1 MRDGQRWRVC
11 LQMPRREM
19 HGCFFLATGVLNLID
34 MLVYSFVHGLQA
46 IAGIRVL
53 KSVFVVV
60 GWLWEKNEN
69 DPLQPFVLLSRTRI
83 NKSRTGPCV
92 STQSITPQG
101 PGFAALILRSTLK
114 SERAT
119 RYITTHRP
127 AARPSTTT
135 RTLA

>member
-1 MRDGQRWRVC
+1 M
-11 LQMPRREM
+11 
-19 HGCFFLATGVLNLID
+19 
-34 MLVYSFVHGLQA
+34 
-46 IAGIRVL
+46 RVL

-60 GWLWEKNEN
+60 GWLWENNEN
-69 DPLQPFVLLSRTRI
+69 NALQPFVLLSRTRI

-127 AARPSTTT
+127 PARPPTTT